1 VSVHFATPLRIGCD
15 MFAFSLLP
23 TSGAVSPAG
32 MAALASASAMDMV
45 SRGIRG
51 SNNTVNSDEQRS
63 LARRR
68 PSFRAAFVSPLP
80 RIVLQG
86 QLYYMGYETSLALGA
101 SRSES
106 RAVPR
111 AHETVEQIQL

>member
-1 VSVHFATPLRIGCD
+1 MSVHFATPLRIGCD

-51 SNNTVNSDEQRS
+51 SNNTVNSDEQPES
-63 LARRR
+63 GK
-68 PSFRAAFVSPLP
+68 AATELSSGVRQSIAPASVS
-80 RIVLQG
+80 
-86 QLYYMGYETSLALGA
+86 MT
-101 SRSES
+101 
-106 RAVPR
+106 
-111 AHETVEQIQL
+111 